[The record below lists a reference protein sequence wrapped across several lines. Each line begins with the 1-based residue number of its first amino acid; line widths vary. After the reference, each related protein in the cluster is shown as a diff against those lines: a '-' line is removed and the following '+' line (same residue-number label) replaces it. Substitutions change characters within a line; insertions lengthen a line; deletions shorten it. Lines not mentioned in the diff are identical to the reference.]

1 MSGPRAAAC
10 VGGEA
15 GRARPT
21 GRRLCLLA
29 PSPLRQRTGGYRY
42 DNRMLDGLELR
53 GWRIDRVGLRGRFPD
68 PDDSA
73 RDSLA
78 AALCAQP
85 DEALVVIDGLAM
97 AGLPEPV
104 AEHGERL
111 RVVALVHHPVAEETG
126 LDPAVSA
133 RLATLEMRGL
143 AAVRGVIVT
152 SAFTARTLTERYRVD
167 PAHLRV
173 VRPGT
178 DPSAP
183 ARGPVA
189 GYPPML
195 LVVASVTPR
204 KGHDILVQSLARLRH
219 RPWTCICAGKLDRKT
234 AFVQKVM
241 AAVVQTGLDE
251 RIRFVGECDDAALDA
266 LYGRS
271 SIFVLPSHYEGYG
284 MVLAEAL
291 ARGLPIVSTTG
302 GAIPHTV
309 PADAALLVTPGDE
322 QALAVA
328 LETLLSDDGRRATL
342 AAAARRHA
350 AALPDWDAAVA
361 VFERCLLE
369 LAPQT
374 AVQELGA
381 GAPARAR

>member
-1 MSGPRAAAC
+1 MNGPRAAAC
-10 VGGEA
+10 GGSEA
-15 GRARPT
+15 GGARPT

-53 GWRIDRVGLRGRFPD
+53 GWRIERVGLRGTFPD
-68 PDDSA
+68 PDERA
-73 RDSLA
+73 HDSLA

-111 RVVALVHHPVAEETG
+111 RIVALVHHPVAEETG
-126 LDPAVSA
+126 LDPAAGA
-133 RLATLEMRGL
+133 RLATLETRAL
-143 AAVRGVIVT
+143 AAVRAVIVT

-167 PAHLRV
+167 PACLRV
-173 VRPGT
+173 AGPGT
-178 DPSAP
+178 DPSGP

-189 GYPPML
+189 GDPPLL
-195 LVVASVTPR
+195 LVVGSVTPR
-204 KGHDILVQSLARLRH
+204 KGHDVLVRSLARLRH
-219 RPWTCICAGKLDRKT
+219 RAWTCICAGRLDRE
-234 AFVQKVM
+234 ARFVQEVM
-241 AAVVQTGLDE
+241 AAAVRAGLDG
-251 RIRFVGECDDAALDA
+251 RIRFVGECDEAALGA
-266 LYGRS
+266 LYDRG

-302 GAIPHTV
+302 GAIPGTA
-309 PADAALLVTPGDE
+309 PADASLLVPPGDE

-328 LETLLSDDGRRATL
+328 LETLLSDDGRRAAL

-369 LAPQT
+369 LAPSRT
-374 AVQELGA
+374 AVREL
-381 GAPARAR
+381 AP